1 MSNMVDYIKW
11 RGDITF
17 AQDPFNEIDNV
28 ILSELCYTSFDG
40 IVPGPEIDV
49 KIPLSL
55 VYEQF
60 FEKYDRKELLQK
72 KTSLKV
78 PPFLMDELVKAERFQ
93 NMYLTGYVNEVVSEE
108 EFQFSAVT
116 FILDDGTYFVAYRGT
131 DSTITGWKEDINMG
145 YLYQTPGQLR
155 AAKYLN
161 DNFKDKD
168 CKLRV
173 GGHSKGGNFAVYAS
187 SFCDESIQDKI
198 ITVYTND
205 GPGFREEVVTSDGY
219 NRILPKIFST
229 VPGSS
234 VVGLLLENNLNHNV
248 VRSEN
253 EGLAQHD
260 IMSWNVYRNRF
271 IRCASVAE
279 SSINLDKT
287 LTSWLSEL
295 SEEDRKTF
303 IDALFKPLEDT
314 GITTID
320 ELSKISFDNIKAV
333 KAAYDKLPE
342 EQHAIVKGSAS
353 KFISIYFETVF
364 PKKENK
370 ESSSEKKS
378 KIGEFFENRKKKKKQ
393 D

>member
-17 AQDPFNEIDNV
+17 EQDPFNEIDNV

-40 IVPGPEIDV
+40 IVPGPDIDV

-72 KTSLKV
+72 KTSLRV
-78 PPFLMDELVKAERFQ
+78 APFLMDELVKAERFQ

-187 SFCDESIQDKI
+187 SFCDKSIQDKI

-219 NRILPKIFST
+219 NRILPKIYSI

-260 IMSWNVYRNRF
+260 LMSWNVYRNRF

-303 IDALFKPLEDT
+303 IDALFKPLDDAD
-314 GITTID
+314 ITTID
-320 ELSKISFDNIKAV
+320 ELGTLSVDNFKALHEAV
-333 KAAYDKLPE
+333 KQLSE
-342 EQHAIVKGSAS
+342 EQQAALKGSAS
-353 KFISIYFETVF
+353 KFISIYFEMIF
-364 PKKENK
+364 PKKKNK
-370 ESSSEKKS
+370 NGLAEKKS
-378 KIGEFFENRKKKKKQ
+378 KIESFINSKKKKKQ

>member
-1 MSNMVDYIKW
+1 MSNMIDYIKW

-40 IVPGPEIDV
+40 IVPGPDIDV

-78 PPFLMDELVKAERFQ
+78 APFLMDELVKAERFQ

-116 FILDDGTYFVAYRGT
+116 FILDDGSFFVAYRGT

-187 SFCDESIQDKI
+187 SFCDKSIQDKI

-205 GPGFREEVVTSDGY
+205 GPGFREEVVTSEGY
-219 NRILPKIFST
+219 NRILPKIYST

-303 IDALFKPLEDT
+303 IDALFKPLEDA

-333 KAAYDKLPE
+333 KAAYNKLPE

-353 KFISIYFETVF
+353 KFISIYFETLF

-370 ESSSEKKS
+370 ESSSEKNS